1 METNNNNNV
10 SIGPTTIV
18 GWLTAVLA
26 LLPTIIKSVEEGQVA
41 FNGPEKYL
49 AILGIATGL
58 VTQIARY
65 FQAHKKIPATKIAQY
80 LPSTGDL
87 FGKGEESP
95 HSIVDDLPIAASPTA
110 GEVPKDNSVL
120 APPVSAE

>member
-1 METNNNNNV
+1 MENNNKV
-10 SIGPTTIV
+10 SIGSTTIV

-49 AILGIATGL
+49 AILGIAAGL
-58 VTQIARY
+58 ITQVARY
-65 FQAHKKIPATKIAQY
+65 FQAHKMIPATKIARY

-87 FGKGEESP
+87 FGQAGEEPQSR
-95 HSIVDDLPIAASPTA
+95 VDDLPIAAAPAA

-120 APPVSAE
+120 APPASAE